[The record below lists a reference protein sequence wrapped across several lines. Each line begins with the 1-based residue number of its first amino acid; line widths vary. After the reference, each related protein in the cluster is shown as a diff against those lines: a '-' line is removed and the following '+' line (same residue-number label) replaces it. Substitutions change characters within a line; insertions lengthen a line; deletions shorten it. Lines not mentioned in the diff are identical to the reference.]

1 MNIFHFFAD
10 DTIIKIKL
18 AFAYE
23 PSILKNYI
31 EIRPYNAFLY
41 IIEGTYKYISK
52 NSEFIAE
59 KNSSLRTARF

>member
-1 MNIFHFFAD
+1 MNIFHFFAGD
-10 DTIIKIKL
+10 AIIKIKL

-41 IIEGTYKYISK
+41 IRISIERVSF
-52 NSEFIAE
+52 SEKMCYTI
-59 KNSSLRTARF
+59 R